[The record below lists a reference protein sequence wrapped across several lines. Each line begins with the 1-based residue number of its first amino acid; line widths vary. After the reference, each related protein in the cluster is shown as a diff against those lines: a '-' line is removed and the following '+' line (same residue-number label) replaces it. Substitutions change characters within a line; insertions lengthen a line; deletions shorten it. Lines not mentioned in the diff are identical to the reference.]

1 MLNILT
7 KLEQDGFTC
16 EVGANV
22 GTNNKID
29 MLEFCVYDEDKS
41 LLGFDRHYFKK
52 PVSYKGKIVKDFLG
66 SKEAMR
72 CAVNALFEAKLARH
86 ADNIK
91 AMDPPAGYT
100 FTPNFYT
107 MRHAGFYK
115 IAPNCGYQTG
125 VVNCANISI
134 AFDGSC
140 CLQLTDGYD
149 TGEIHWFETL
159 QAAVDYAESRLGK

>member
-1 MLNILT
+1 MTNILT

-22 GTNNKID
+22 GTNDKID
-29 MLEFCVYDEDKS
+29 MLEFCVYGEDKT
-41 LLGFDRHYFKK
+41 LLGFDRHYFKR

-72 CAVNALFEAKLARH
+72 CATNALFEAKLAKH
-86 ADNIK
+86 ADSIK
-91 AMDPPAGYT
+91 AMDPPTGYT
-100 FTPNFYT
+100 FTSDFHA

-115 IAPNCGYQTG
+115 TAPNCSYQPG
-125 VVNCANISI
+125 MVNCANISI
-134 AFDGSC
+134 DFDGSC
-140 CLQLTDGYD
+140 WLQLTDGYT
-149 TGEIHWFETL
+149 TGEVDRFETL